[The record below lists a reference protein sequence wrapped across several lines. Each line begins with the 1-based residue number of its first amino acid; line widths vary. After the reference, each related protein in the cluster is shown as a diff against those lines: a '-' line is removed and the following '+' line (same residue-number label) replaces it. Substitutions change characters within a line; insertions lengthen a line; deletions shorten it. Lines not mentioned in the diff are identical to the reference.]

1 MLGFIHHHGN
11 DPLLNLSVNMHD
23 FSERPALRAG
33 HSALGS
39 NNHKANATLTH
50 VQLEK
55 NNIGDRG
62 AVQLADAVKA
72 LLVTVPF
79 VSSTQSVLLVLDLFI
94 SCTDDSVPL
103 V

>member
-1 MLGFIHHHGN
+1 MTGFIHDHGN
-11 DPLLNLSVNMHD
+11 DPLLTLSVNIHY

-39 NNHKANATLTH
+39 SNHKANATVTY

-62 AVQLADAVKA
+62 AVALADAVMA
-72 LLVTVPF
+72 LLVT
-79 VSSTQSVLLVLDLFI
+79 TLLDLFI